1 MNLNPTFTSG
11 CPFLTGVDYKIETKP
26 TWTINKATI
35 SNVTGNDQEGSATA
49 MFPLDGEYTAT
60 LTLKNDLGSDT
71 KTFQFIRVGN
81 AAGIEDVVADGDE
94 LKTYTVDDVL
104 YLEVAEDGIYG
115 VDVYGVN
122 GQLSASKTQKVPA
135 GYVMK
140 LTLNGAS
147 GVYLVNV
154 TEGGKVVKSFKV
166 VKK

>member
-1 MNLNPTFTSG
+1 
-11 CPFLTGVDYKIETKP
+11 
-26 TWTINKATI
+26 
-35 SNVTGNDQEGSATA
+35 
-49 MFPLDGEYTAT
+49 MFPLDGDYTAN

-71 KTFQFIRVGN
+71 KSFQFIHVGT